1 MESADPGTVSI
12 DGGDYGRTPVDIPRL
27 APGRHQVVVNYV
39 AGGSDTRRVVTRP
52 GATTPVTFE
61 ARESRG
67 LFARR
72 KGVHIGLGAEG
83 VFWVD
88 SHGGPLVPGGRAF
101 GRMSYATSPGVDLR
115 VDLGIGAFFCKDYGY
130 GATKFQYTSVPVT
143 ARFDA
148 QFNFGT
154 VYSIALGVDLGV
166 NFLLLDATT
175 TTKTGAQAVTVS
187 TLDPRAQVGIHA
199 SLLTFRFGDDRQ
211 FMVSAQEGVLVNY
224 GGDYPFGTFEQTFAF
239 SWLFSH
245 PRGGGAPPAQDP
257 AKAE

>member
-1 MESADPGTVSI
+1 MKKHPWTVLAVGVLMLMSRQASAGDVDDTVFLKS
-12 DGGDYGRTPVDIPRL
+12 
-27 APGRHQVVVNYV
+27 
-39 AGGSDTRRVVTRP
+39 
-52 GATTPVTFE
+52 
-61 ARESRG
+61 
-67 LFARR
+67 
-72 KGVHIGLGAEG
+72 
-83 VFWVD
+83 
-88 SHGGPLVPGGRAF
+88 GGRAR
-101 GRMSYATSPGVDLR
+101 GAVLEEDPKNGVRLRLPDGTIRAYAPKDVDH
-115 VDLGIGAFFCKDYGY
+115 VDY

-154 VYSIALGVDLGV
+154 IYSIALGVDLGV
-166 NFLLLDATT
+166 NFLLRDATT
-175 TTKTGAQAVTVS
+175 TTKTGAQAVTVSAS

-224 GGDYPFGTFEQTFAF
+224 GGDYPFGAFEQTFAF